1 MSSYKQLRVLGN
13 YFPLKILNSFLVKS
27 LLIYL
32 AISFFLDNAKLNSLF
47 FVLNMNWKLANY
59 LLYLV
64 VVKRIGQVNF

>member
-32 AISFFLDNAKLNSLF
+32 AISFFLDNAKLNSLL